1 MKRRLLQQQTQHVSF
16 GFERENLK
24 ISDVSSCFS
33 IFLMCLIL
41 DQMPYYINPIK
52 IFRATYIFFLLDK

>member
-24 ISDVSSCFS
+24 ISDISSCFFYFS
-33 IFLMCLIL
+33 NVF
-41 DQMPYYINPIK
+41 DFGPN
-52 IFRATYIFFLLDK
+52 ALLY